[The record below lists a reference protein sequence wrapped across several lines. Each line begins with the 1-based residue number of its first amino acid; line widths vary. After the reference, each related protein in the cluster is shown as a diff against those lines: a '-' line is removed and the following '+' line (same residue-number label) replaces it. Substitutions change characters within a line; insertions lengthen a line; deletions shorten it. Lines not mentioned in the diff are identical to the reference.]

1 MYRKEEDKMH
11 YTIGEVA
18 KMFNLTPS
26 TIRYY
31 DKEGLLPF
39 VERQS
44 GIRQFSDED
53 INMLKTIECLKETGM
68 PIKDIKIFSQ
78 WCLEGDD
85 TLEKRQEMFYQR
97 REIVKQQMA
106 DLQNILNHIEY
117 KCDYYKKAIEAKKN
131 KPL

>member
-1 MYRKEEDKMH
+1 MYRKEEDKMY

-85 TLEKRQEMFYQR
+85 TLENRQEMFYQR